1 MTLGQSFPSERS
13 GHHLYQRKNP
23 FQLQYILNTNSRCQ
37 EWYPG
42 AENQETGLPWD
53 HITVPRQSPPHT
65 HMPAHNQRTEMESLL
80 KTIYSWSSP
89 YHRL

>member
-1 MTLGQSFPSERS
+1 M
-13 GHHLYQRKNP
+13 RK
-23 FQLQYILNTNSRCQ
+23 
-37 EWYPG
+37 
-42 AENQETGLPWD
+42 NQETGLPPWD
-53 HITVPRQSPPHT
+53 HITAPPVPTT